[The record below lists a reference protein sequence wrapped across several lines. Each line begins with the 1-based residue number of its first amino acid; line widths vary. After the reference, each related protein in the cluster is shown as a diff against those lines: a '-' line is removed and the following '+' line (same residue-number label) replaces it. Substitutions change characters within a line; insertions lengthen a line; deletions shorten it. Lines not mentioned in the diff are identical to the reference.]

1 MKSSWNP
8 NRFDLLLAFLIV
20 LIIPILA
27 RILYFATGAL
37 IPLIIYYGAAWG
49 ISIWRR
55 GNSGYSMKTKVLIPK
70 AFVINIIVIGLALVC
85 AFLARN
91 KDLIPNYTGVILTSL
106 IWAPVNA
113 ASEQLLWIYL
123 YDSWDLYNPF
133 KKQYSTRNRVWSQ
146 RIVGF
151 SLFTAFVGTIHTF
164 FWVEFLD
171 PVMSDNIF
179 GVIFILLTSLSG
191 YIHILAWRESNN
203 MVYTFIPH
211 FLLNL
216 VPLFWTG
223 YSILPFFIK

>member
-27 RILYFATGAL
+27 RILYFASGAL

-91 KDLIPNYTGVILTSL
+91 KDLIPNYTGVMLTGL

-123 YDSWDLYNPF
+123 YDSWDLYNPL
-133 KKQYSTRNRVWSQ
+133 KKQYSTRNRVWIQ